1 MGIDTLT
8 AMGAKFNFYYAYF
21 WASQVALVVKNLPAH
36 AGDIE
41 IRVQS
46 LDWENT
52 LEEGM
57 EIHSSTLA
65 WRNPWTEESG
75 SYSPQGH
82 KKSQTKCGNLA
93 HTHTC
98 ILSYLLN
105 FVLYACFLGKEI
117 IYFED
122 NRANH
127 LLPNNLFLIVVPSL
141 TQV

>member
-46 LDWENT
+46 L
-52 LEEGM
+52 EEGM

-65 WRNPWTEESG
+65 GETHGQR
-75 SYSPQGH
+75 
-82 KKSQTKCGNLA
+82 SQAATVHRVTKR
-93 HTHTC
+93 
-98 ILSYLLN
+98 
-105 FVLYACFLGKEI
+105 V
-117 IYFED
+117 
-122 NRANH
+122 R
-127 LLPNNLFLIVVPSL
+127 PNAV
-141 TQV
+141 T